1 MLTLHFGGS
10 NGILFIGR
18 LPIFGWFSCWISTQG
33 LDLALRYQYVYRHR
47 ETWKQKSP
55 SSAEVVKAGEEHFRI
70 RNFFFYRRCWWIKP
84 TPKFIYDYWL
94 LETCLKM
101 MLSIVAKLL
110 HFWDTWH
117 VGTAVGFC
125 GSALSRWCWIRLKA
139 STMSTATSQNC
150 QAIWCMCRPICFGE
164 SCCFPMDETQTCSKC
179 PTCPEQLK

>member
-1 MLTLHFGGS
+1 MLTLHFGGL
-10 NGILFIGR
+10 NAILFIGQ

-70 RNFFFYRRCWWIKP
+70 RNFFFTGDADGLSLSP
-84 TPKFIYDYWL
+84 SL
-94 LETCLKM
+94 SLKM

-117 VGTAVGFC
+117 VGTAVWFC

-139 STMSTATSQNC
+139 STTSTATSRNC
-150 QAIWCMCRPICFGE
+150 QAKVHVSATFVLVRAVV
-164 SCCFPMDETQTCSKC
+164 FPWMKPKLAPNVRHVLNNSSS
-179 PTCPEQLK
+179 PT